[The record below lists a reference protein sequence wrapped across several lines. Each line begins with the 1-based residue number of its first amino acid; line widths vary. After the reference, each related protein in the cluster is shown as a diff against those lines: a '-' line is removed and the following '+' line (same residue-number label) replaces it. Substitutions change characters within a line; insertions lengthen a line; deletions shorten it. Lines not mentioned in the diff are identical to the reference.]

1 MSTKRDHKLHNGRTG
16 AAITV
21 NLTAKASKNE
31 ICQILND
38 GTVQIHLKASGSDKD
53 INDAL
58 IAYLA
63 EVLKTD
69 PGKIEIIAGQ
79 SGLDK
84 LVTILDVDAATVNKK
99 IIHALK

>member
-1 MSTKRDHKLHNGRTG
+1 MGTNRDRKLHDGRTG
-16 AAITV
+16 SAIQVHITI
-21 NLTAKASKNE
+21 KAPESEIYRVSK
-31 ICQILND
+31 D
-38 GTVQIHLKASGSDKD
+38 GTVQIRLKASGSEKD

-69 PGKIEIIAGQ
+69 PRKIEIIAGQ
-79 SGLDK
+79 SGPDK
-84 LVTILDVDAATVNKK
+84 LVTILDVDVETVNRQ

>member
-1 MSTKRDHKLHNGRTG
+1 MGTNRDHKLHDGRTG
-16 AAITV
+16 SAIHVHLTV
-21 NLTAKASKNE
+21 KALENE
-31 ICQILND
+31 IYRVLKD
-38 GTVQIHLKASGSDKD
+38 GTVHIHLKASGSDKS

-69 PGKIEIIAGQ
+69 PRKIEIIAGQ
-79 SGLDK
+79 SGPDK
-84 LVTILDVDAATVNKK
+84 LVTILDVDVETVNKQ